1 MQAYALRVIKQCS
14 GTTSVI
20 KCLVFIIFVT
30 FWEWSSFLSFSSLF
44 GAVTGPGF
52 QDVTFSEF
60 VRYLFGL
67 CFHSREFA
75 LVGKGSSCKT
85 VSGKIDLTQNVCVDF
100 ENN

>member
-1 MQAYALRVIKQCS
+1 MLYESIKQCS

-20 KCLVFIIFVT
+20 KCLVFIIFV
-30 FWEWSSFLSFSSLF
+30 FFGRSSFLSFSSLF
-44 GAVTGPGF
+44 RAVTGPGF

-75 LVGKGSSCKT
+75 LVGKDSSCKT
-85 VSGKIDLTQNVCVDF
+85 TSGKINLTQNVCVDF
-100 ENN
+100 ENNRK